1 MKNMISINFTI
12 CIVLAFFFFPAINS
26 QSEQTQT
33 NDKTQTIKN
42 ITVEEAQILIEKN
55 KDNPNLIILD
65 VRTSDEYMG
74 EHIEDAI
81 NIDFYS
87 DTFRE
92 DLNKLDKEKVYIVHC
107 QAGGRSSK
115 ALDIMNGLGFK
126 EAYNMGGIRQWK
138 EKGLPTTTK

>member
-1 MKNMISINFTI
+1 MKNMISINFII
-12 CIVLAFFFFPAINS
+12 CMGLAFFFFPAVNS

-33 NDKTQTIKN
+33 DDKTQTIKN
-42 ITVEEAQILIEKN
+42 ITIEEAQILIEKN
-55 KDNPNLIILD
+55 KDNSNLIILD

-87 DTFRE
+87 ETFRE
-92 DLNKLDKEKVYIVHC
+92 DLTKLDKDKTYIVHC
-107 QAGGRSSK
+107 QIGGRSSK
-115 ALDIMNGLGFK
+115 ALDIMKGLDFK
-126 EAYNMGGIRQWK
+126 EAYNMGGITQWK